1 MAIVVAANCCKVGD
15 RRIVEGLVANN
26 KLQLE
31 DRIWR
36 AYGLLRY
43 AQTITSNETLD
54 LLSAVRLGVD
64 LGIMSNGAAGKPL
77 DRSIINEMLIFS
89 QPAHLQK
96 LEGGKLSA
104 KERDIKRATLLRR
117 RLGAKE

>member
-1 MAIVVAANCCKVGD
+1 
-15 RRIVEGLVANN
+15 
-26 KLQLE
+26 LQLE

-36 AYGLLRY
+36 AYGVLRH

-64 LGIMSNGAAGKPL
+64 VGIMTHVNRPT
-77 DRSIINEMLIFS
+77 INDLLILS

-96 LEGGKLSA
+96 LDGSKLSA
-104 KERDIKRATLLRR
+104 QERDSKRAGLIRQ
-117 RLGAKE
+117 RLNATEHDS